1 MATDVKSVLLTLQV
15 DSKGAVTNLDAVKK
29 KLKSA
34 GVDAKTLTNE
44 FKKTTEAAKGLG
56 GAAGIA
62 GAALTEVGRTISDMP
77 YGLGAITNNIS
88 QLGNMFALLVSS
100 TGGVLKALNALKTV
114 FLGPVGILVAFQA
127 AVAGL
132 EAFRQKQVQ
141 AKKESEDF
149 STELILTSKVV
160 QEYSEILLDA
170 DRQAEDRS
178 AALGVLG
185 EKYADLR
192 KAIEEGNYS
201 QQEEIELGSKYIEQ
215 AVKIQQTKDKIL
227 NTQKHLSKQ
236 YLTTNEAE
244 EQIQKNEAKI
254 TELRAQL
261 AETTGD
267 YIGQEAMAYENT
279 LNNQIYSLDRQ
290 NDELDENIRILGQM
304 THAVTA
310 LSLQEEQLNDILV
323 QGVFSL
329 NLRGDA
335 LKEMQKNREIEQDF
349 AQKTAELTAKSEEEK
364 LEIQRKAALA
374 EIEGIGSPKSRY
386 EINKYYDA
394 LITEERRKQAEER
407 KKIAEEEADAQFK
420 AFLKQQDERFK
431 SALEGVKEEQKLIP
445 LRKQL
450 EYAQRALNA
459 ETEEERK
466 AVLEDSLNYQK
477 NYFQSLSE
485 SEAFTEEER
494 LNFKMKSFQA
504 IEQLR
509 RLEEEREI
517 ARHEAELERINK
529 QAETFATISDGLN
542 LAAELF
548 QASADREVTIAKNA
562 TTEKNN
568 ALRRE
573 LDNKN
578 LSAEQRESIN
588 NRIAKNEQK
597 LAIEEDKI
605 KEKAFKRQKAFQIAI
620 ALADTAGAALKAYSS
635 QLLPGDPT
643 SVLRAQVAAGVATAF
658 GLLQVATIAKQ
669 KYQRAEIP
677 SSSSGGG
684 GSSPSE
690 GAGVPDFNVVG
701 TSELNQVAA
710 AVAAQQEKPIRTY
723 VVASDV
729 STAQEM
735 DRNILSE
742 ASIG

>member
-192 KAIEEGNYS
+192 KAIEEGNYT

-215 AVKIQQTKDKIL
+215 AVKIQQTKDEIL

-244 EQIQKNEAKI
+244 EQIQKNEARI
-254 TELRAQL
+254 TELRTKL

-267 YIGQEAMAYENT
+267 YVGQEAMAYENT
-279 LNNQIYSLDRQ
+279 LNNQIYSLERQ

-374 EIEGIGSPKSRY
+374 EIKGLGSPKARY

-407 KKIAEEEADAQFK
+407 KKIADKEADDQFK
-420 AFLKQQDERFK
+420 AFMKMQDERFK
-431 SALEGVKEEQKLIP
+431 SALEGVKDEQKLIP

-450 EYAQRALNA
+450 EYAQRALKA

-477 NYFQSLSE
+477 NYFQNLSE

-494 LNFKMKSFQA
+494 IKFKMKSFDA

-509 RLEEEREI
+509 RLEEEKEL
-517 ARHEAELERINK
+517 ARHERELERINK
-529 QAETFATISDGLN
+529 QAETFAQISEGLD
-542 LAAELF
+542 AVAELF
-548 QASADREVTIAKNA
+548 QASSDRELTIAKNA

-568 ALRRE
+568 QLRKE

-578 LSAEQRESIN
+578 LTQEQREKIN
-588 NRIAKNEQK
+588 DRIAKNEQK

-605 KEKAFKRQKAFQIAI
+605 KEKAFKRQKAFQIGI
-620 ALADTAGAALKAYSS
+620 ALADTAGSALKAYAS

-643 SVLRAQVAAGVATAF
+643 SVIRAQIAAGIATAF
-658 GLLQVATIAKQ
+658 GLIQVATIAKQ
-669 KYQRAEIP
+669 KYQKGEIP
-677 SSSSGGG
+677 SISSGSGGSVANTGG
-684 GSSPSE
+684 GAPS
-690 GAGVPDFNVVG
+690 FNVVG
-701 TSELNQVAA
+701 ASELNQVAA
-710 AVAAQQEKPIRTY
+710 AVAGQQEKPIRTY

>member
-29 KLKSA
+29 SLKGTGISA
-34 GVDAKTLTNE
+34 KQLAAQLKE
-44 FKKTTEAAKGLG
+44 TENAAKGLG

-62 GAALTEVGRTISDMP
+62 GATLTEVGRTISDLP

-100 TGGVLKALNALKTV
+100 SGGLTAALKNLGSV
-114 FLGPVGILVAFQA
+114 FFGPVGILVAFQA
-127 AVAGL
+127 AVAAI
-132 EAFRQKQVQ
+132 EMFRQKSIE
-141 AKKESEDF
+141 AKKDVEAFKNESVITGTVLKQFREIVLDGQRAF
-149 STELILTSKVV
+149 EQRTDALQNLLLVEKELAKTIEESNYTQSQQIDLAVAYFEQQKKLEAV
-160 QEYSEILLDA
+160 QKTIIDA
-170 DRQAEDRS
+170 QKELKHQFVTTDEAKKKIATNDRQA
-178 AALGVLG
+178 
-185 EKYADLR
+185 
-192 KAIEEGNYS
+192 
-201 QQEEIELGSKYIEQ
+201 IELQRTLNNLQ
-215 AVKIQQTKDKIL
+215 ADANID
-227 NTQKHLSKQ
+227 NR
-236 YLTTNEAE
+236 
-244 EQIQKNEAKI
+244 EQIQIIKERLMFL
-254 TELRAQL
+254 E
-261 AETTGD
+261 
-267 YIGQEAMAYENT
+267 
-279 LNNQIYSLDRQ
+279 
-290 NDELDENIRILGQM
+290 DENEELNENIKIISG
-304 THAVTA
+304 
-310 LSLQEEQLNDILV
+310 LSYQVSVLRQEEQALNDVLE

-329 NLRGDA
+329 NLQGDA
-335 LKEMQKNREIEQDF
+335 LKERNKNRETELKF

-374 EIEGIGSPKSRY
+374 EIEGLGSPKARY

-407 KKIAEEEADAQFK
+407 KKIADKEADDQFK
-420 AFLKQQDERFK
+420 AFMKMQDERFK

-450 EYAQRALNA
+450 EYAQRALKA

-485 SEAFTEEER
+485 SESFTEEER
-494 LNFKMKSFQA
+494 IKFKMKSFDA

-509 RLEEEREI
+509 RLEEEKEL
-517 ARHEAELERINK
+517 ARHERELERINK
-529 QAETFATISDGLN
+529 QAETFAQISEGLD
-542 LAAELF
+542 AVAELF
-548 QASADREVTIAKNA
+548 QASSDRELTIAKNA

-568 ALRRE
+568 QLRKE

-578 LSAEQRESIN
+578 LTQEQREKIN
-588 NRIAKNEQK
+588 DRIAKNEQK

-605 KEKAFKRQKAFQIAI
+605 KEKAFKRQKAFQIGI
-620 ALADTAGAALKAYSS
+620 ALADTAGSALKAYAS

-643 SVLRAQVAAGVATAF
+643 SVIRAQIAAGIATAF
-658 GLLQVATIAKQ
+658 GLIQVATIAKQ
-669 KYQRAEIP
+669 KYQKGEIP
-677 SSSSGGG
+677 SISSGSGGSVANTGG
-684 GSSPSE
+684 GAPS
-690 GAGVPDFNVVG
+690 FNVVG
-701 TSELNQVAA
+701 ASELNQVAA
-710 AVAAQQEKPIRTY
+710 AVAGQQEKPIRTY

>member
-1 MATDVKSVLLTLQV
+1 MADVKSVLLTLQV

-29 KLKSA
+29 SLKGTGISA
-34 GVDAKTLTNE
+34 KQLAAQLKE
-44 FKKTTEAAKGLG
+44 TENAAKGLG

-62 GAALTEVGRTISDMP
+62 GATLTEVGRTISDMP

-100 TGGVLKALNALKTV
+100 SGGLTAALKNLGSV
-114 FLGPVGILVAFQA
+114 FFGPVGILVAFQA
-127 AVAGL
+127 AVAAI
-132 EAFRQKQVQ
+132 EMFRQKSIE
-141 AKKESEDF
+141 AKKDVEAFKNESVITGTVLKQFREIVLDGQRAF
-149 STELILTSKVV
+149 EQRTDALQNLLLVEKELAKTIEESNYTQSQQIDLAVAYFEQQKKLEAV
-160 QEYSEILLDA
+160 QKTIIDA
-170 DRQAEDRS
+170 QKELKHQFVTTDEAKKKIATNDRQA
-178 AALGVLG
+178 
-185 EKYADLR
+185 
-192 KAIEEGNYS
+192 
-201 QQEEIELGSKYIEQ
+201 IELQRTLNNLQ
-215 AVKIQQTKDKIL
+215 ADANID
-227 NTQKHLSKQ
+227 NR
-236 YLTTNEAE
+236 
-244 EQIQKNEAKI
+244 EQIQIIKERLMFL
-254 TELRAQL
+254 E
-261 AETTGD
+261 
-267 YIGQEAMAYENT
+267 
-279 LNNQIYSLDRQ
+279 
-290 NDELDENIRILGQM
+290 DENEELNENIEIISS
-304 THAVTA
+304 
-310 LSLQEEQLNDILV
+310 LSYQVSVLRQEEQALNDVLE

-329 NLRGDA
+329 NLQGDA
-335 LKEMQKNREIEQDF
+335 LKERNKNRETELKF

-374 EIEGIGSPKSRY
+374 EIEGLGSPKARY

-407 KKIAEEEADAQFK
+407 KKIADKEADDQFK
-420 AFLKQQDERFK
+420 AFMKTQDERFK
-431 SALEGVKEEQKLIP
+431 SALQGVKDEQKLIP
-445 LRKQL
+445 MRKQL
-450 EYAQRALNA
+450 EFAERALKA

-466 AVLEDSLNYQK
+466 GVLEESLNYQK

-494 LNFKMKSFQA
+494 IKFKMKSFDA

>member
-15 DSKGAVTNLDAVKK
+15 DSKGAITNLDAVKK

-44 FKKTTEAAKGLG
+44 FKKTSEAAKGLG

-114 FLGPVGILVAFQA
+114 FFGPVGILVAFQA

-141 AKKESEDF
+141 AKKETEDF
-149 STELILTSKVV
+149 STDLILTSKIV

-170 DRQAEDRS
+170 DRQVEDRA

-192 KAIEEGNYS
+192 KAIEEGNYT

-215 AVKIQQTKDKIL
+215 AVKIKNTQDKIIKS
-227 NTQKHLSKQ
+227 QKHLSKQ
-236 YLTTNEAE
+236 FLTTSEAQKE
-244 EQIQKNEAKI
+244 IQDN
-254 TELRAQL
+254 ELRLIELKEQL
-261 AETTGD
+261 SQSTDD
-267 YIGQEAMAYENT
+267 YVGEAARAYETSLQSQIFSIEKQNQE
-279 LNNQIYSLDRQ
+279 LN
-290 NDELDENIRILGQM
+290 ENIRILGEM
-304 THAVTA
+304 THAVTT
-310 LSLQEEQLNDILV
+310 LTLQEEQLNDILV

-374 EIEGIGSPKSRY
+374 EIEGVGSPYARY

-394 LITEERRKQAEER
+394 LITEERKKQAEER

-420 AFLKQQDERFK
+420 AFMKQQDERFK
-431 SALEGVKEEQKLIP
+431 SALQGVKDEQKLVP

-459 ETEEERK
+459 ETEEERR

-509 RLEEEREI
+509 RLEEEKEL
-517 ARHEAELERINK
+517 ARHERELERINK
-529 QAETFATISDGLN
+529 QAETFAQISEGLD
-542 LAAELF
+542 AVAELF
-548 QASADREVTIAKNA
+548 QASSDRELTIAKNA

-568 ALRRE
+568 QLRKE

-578 LSAEQRESIN
+578 LTQEQREKIN
-588 NRIAKNEQK
+588 DRIAKNEQK

-605 KEKAFKRQKAFQIAI
+605 KEKAFKRQKAFQIGI
-620 ALADTAGAALKAYSS
+620 ALADTAGSALKAYAS

-643 SVLRAQVAAGVATAF
+643 SVIRAQIAAGIATAF
-658 GLLQVATIAKQ
+658 GLIQVATIAKQ
-669 KYQRAEIP
+669 KYQKGEIP
-677 SSSSGGG
+677 SISSGSGGSVANTGG
-684 GSSPSE
+684 GAPS
-690 GAGVPDFNVVG
+690 FNVVG
-701 TSELNQVAA
+701 ASELNQVAA
-710 AVAAQQEKPIRTY
+710 AVAGQQEKPIRTY